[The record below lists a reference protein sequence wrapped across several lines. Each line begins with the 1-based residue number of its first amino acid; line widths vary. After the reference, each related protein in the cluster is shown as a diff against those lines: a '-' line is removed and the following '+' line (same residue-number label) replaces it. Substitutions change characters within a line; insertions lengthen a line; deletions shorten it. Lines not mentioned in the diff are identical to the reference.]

1 MIRRQLFT
9 LTLYSFKVNVIYYF
23 HTIINDMPSLIIPS
37 VQSLGSK
44 STTLFLQKKKK
55 KIHLSLR
62 KQAWMDD
69 IFLCSKFKH
78 IKEANYLCNMYN
90 NTIES

>member
-44 STTLFLQKKKK
+44 STTLFLKKKK
-55 KIHLSLR
+55 KKKNQLLSLLLL
-62 KQAWMDD
+62 
-69 IFLCSKFKH
+69 FF
-78 IKEANYLCNMYN
+78 
-90 NTIES
+90 

>member
-37 VQSLGSK
+37 VQNLGSK
-44 STTLFLQKKKK
+44 SITLIIIIIIVIIYL
-55 KIHLSLR
+55 I
-62 KQAWMDD
+62 
-69 IFLCSKFKH
+69 IFLITKLYSYSVDLKNIKNRYKNLFKD
-78 IKEANYLCNMYN
+78 
-90 NTIES
+90 